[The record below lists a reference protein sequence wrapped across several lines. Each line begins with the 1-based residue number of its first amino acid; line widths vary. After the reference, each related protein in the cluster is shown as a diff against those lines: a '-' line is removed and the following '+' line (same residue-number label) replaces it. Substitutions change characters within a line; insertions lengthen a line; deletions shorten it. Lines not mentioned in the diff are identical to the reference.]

1 MRKEEGKSV
10 GEKST
15 DELLKIL
22 RSKQNFDEYLREE
35 PAFYTGKMEDELA
48 ELLTKKNLKKA
59 EIIKRSGLDRT
70 YGYQIFSGIRKPTR
84 DKLLALGFGMGLTV
98 EEMQRLLKV
107 SEYPALYVKNK
118 RDSIILFC
126 LDKEVSLIETNELLY
141 EMEEAVIE

>member
-1 MRKEEGKSV
+1 M

-70 YGYQIFSGIRKPTR
+70 YGNQIFSGIRKPTR